1 MAAQTADTAGDEIG
15 RKGVVVKLGGSLAF
29 APALTEWLAALAAG
43 GGRAILVP
51 GGGPFAN
58 QVRDTQRR
66 RPFDDATAHRMAL
79 LAMEQYGLML
89 CALHPALRPA
99 ATRAAIARLR
109 RQGLV
114 PVWLPSAMA
123 LGRPEIAESWDVT
136 SDSLAAWLAATLGL
150 RHLVLVK
157 SAPPPEPA
165 TAERLAAAGYIDP
178 MLPDLLR
185 RYRIAARC
193 VTVDQATTFGAAMR
207 DGRILGMRILCDLP
221 LGISMSQQGDPG
233 IGMHNLKGPRGVCRE

>member
-1 MAAQTADTAGDEIG
+1 MATPPADAAGDEIG
-15 RKGVVVKLGGSLAF
+15 RRGVVVKLGGSLAF
-29 APALTEWLAALAAG
+29 APALTAWLAALAAG

-51 GGGPFAN
+51 GGGPFAD
-58 QVRDTQRR
+58 QVREAQRR
-66 RPFDDATAHRMAL
+66 CSFDDATAHRMAL

-89 CALHPALRPA
+89 CGLNSALRPA
-99 ATRAAIARLR
+99 ATRAAVARVR

-136 SDSLAAWLAATLGL
+136 SDSLAAWLTGTLGL

-165 TAERLAAAGYIDP
+165 TTERLAAAGYIDP

-185 RYRIAARC
+185 RDDIAARC
-193 VTVDQATTFGAAMR
+193 VSVDQAAAFGTALALGRLVGRRLVSAA
-207 DGRILGMRILCDLP
+207 
-221 LGISMSQQGDPG
+221 DP
-233 IGMHNLKGPRGVCRE
+233 ML

>member
-1 MAAQTADTAGDEIG
+1 
-15 RKGVVVKLGGSLAF
+15 
-29 APALTEWLAALAAG
+29 
-43 GGRAILVP
+43 
-51 GGGPFAN
+51 
-58 QVRDTQRR
+58 
-66 RPFDDATAHRMAL
+66 MAL

-89 CALHPALRPA
+89 CGLHPALRPA
-99 ATRAAIARLR
+99 ASRASIARLR
-109 RQGLV
+109 RRGLV

-136 SDSLAAWLAATLGL
+136 SDSLAAWLAGTLGL

-178 MLPDLLR
+178 MLPKLLQ

-193 VTVDQATTFGAAMR
+193 VTVDEATMFGAAM
-207 DGRILGMRILCDLP
+207 GNGQLLGTRILCDLP
-221 LGISMSQQGDPG
+221 RGISTPQQGDVG
-233 IGMHNLKGPRGVCRE
+233 IGMRNLKGPRDVSRE

>member
-1 MAAQTADTAGDEIG
+1 MATPQAEAAGDEIG
-15 RKGVVVKLGGSLAF
+15 RKGCVVKLGGSLAF
-29 APALTEWLAALAAG
+29 APALTAWLAALAAG
-43 GGRAILVP
+43 GGRAVLVP
-51 GGGPFAN
+51 GGGPFAD
-58 QVRDTQRR
+58 QVRDAQRR

-89 CALHPALRPA
+89 CGLHPALRPA
-99 ATRAAIARLR
+99 ASRAEIARLR

-136 SDSLAAWLAATLGL
+136 SDSLAAWLAGTLGL

-165 TAERLAAAGYIDP
+165 TAERLVAAGYIDP
-178 MLPDLLR
+178 MLPELLR
-185 RYRIAARC
+185 RDDIAAHF
-193 VTVDQATTFGAAMR
+193 VGVDQAAAFGAALAI
-207 DGRILGMRILCDLP
+207 GRLVGRRLV
-221 LGISMSQQGDPG
+221 SAADP
-233 IGMHNLKGPRGVCRE
+233 ML

>member
-1 MAAQTADTAGDEIG
+1 MATPQADAAGEEIG
-15 RKGVVVKLGGSLAF
+15 RRGCVVKLGGSLAF

-51 GGGPFAN
+51 GGGPFAD
-58 QVRDTQRR
+58 QVRDAQSR

-89 CALHPALRPA
+89 CGLHPALRPA
-99 ATRAAIARLR
+99 ASRAAIARLR

-114 PVWLPSAMA
+114 PVWLPSVMA
-123 LGRPEIAESWDVT
+123 LGRPEIAESWNVT
-136 SDSLAAWLAATLGL
+136 SDSLAAWLAGVLCL
-150 RHLVLVK
+150 RQLVLVK

-165 TAERLAAAGYIDP
+165 TAERLAAAGYVDP

-193 VTVDQATTFGAAMR
+193 VTADEATNFGAAMG
-207 DGRILGMRILCDLP
+207 DGQILGMRILCDLP
-221 LGISMSQQGDPG
+221 RGISMSQQGDLG
-233 IGMHNLKGPRGVCRE
+233 IGMRNLKRPRGVSRA

>member
-1 MAAQTADTAGDEIG
+1 MATPKADTAGDEIG

-43 GGRAILVP
+43 SGRVVLVP
-51 GGGPFAN
+51 GGGPFAD
-58 QVRDTQRR
+58 QVRDAQRR

-89 CALHPALRPA
+89 CGLHPALRPA
-99 ATRAAIARLR
+99 ASRASIARLC

-136 SDSLAAWLAATLGL
+136 SDSLAAWLAGTLGL

-165 TAERLAAAGYIDP
+165 TVERLVTAGYIDP
-178 MLPDLLR
+178 MLPELLR
-185 RYRIAARC
+185 RDGIAAHC
-193 VTVDQATTFGAAMR
+193 VSVDQAAAFGAALAL
-207 DGRILGMRILCDLP
+207 GRLVGRRLV
-221 LGISMSQQGDPG
+221 SAADP
-233 IGMHNLKGPRGVCRE
+233 ML

>member
-1 MAAQTADTAGDEIG
+1 MAAPKADTAGDGIG

-29 APALTEWLAALAAG
+29 APELTEWLAAFAAG

-51 GGGPFAN
+51 GGGPFAD
-58 QVRDTQRR
+58 QVRDAQRR
-66 RPFDDATAHRMAL
+66 RPFDGATAHRMAL

-89 CALHPALRPA
+89 CGLHPALRPA
-99 ATRAAIARLR
+99 ASRASIDRIR
-109 RQGLV
+109 RQSLV

-136 SDSLAAWLAATLGL
+136 SDSLAAWLAGTLGL

-165 TAERLAAAGYIDP
+165 TAERLAAAGYVDP

-185 RYRIAARC
+185 RDGIAERC
-193 VTVDQATTFGAAMR
+193 VTVDQAAAFGAALAL
-207 DGRILGMRILCDLP
+207 GRLVGRRLV
-221 LGISMSQQGDPG
+221 SAADP
-233 IGMHNLKGPRGVCRE
+233 ML